1 MYNDITSSQYHEV
14 VKLFHI
20 CGGEGIISICDIA
33 IRRRNVSVTE
43 SVRDQHLFFIQQ
55 YFHQVLGTIR
65 INDPLDV
72 GA

>member
-43 SVRDQHLFFIQQ
+43 SVRD
-55 YFHQVLGTIR
+55 
-65 INDPLDV
+65 
-72 GA
+72 